1 MQQPDSQV
9 RARARFLDHHV
20 WVTPYRPDERYPA
33 GEYPN
38 QSPGGDG
45 LERWTAADRGL
56 VDEDVVLWYVF
67 GSHHFPRLEDW
78 PVMPVVRC
86 GFQLRP
92 VGFFD
97 RNPALD
103 VPPPRGHACHPA
115 RRD

>member
-1 MQQPDSQV
+1 MQQPDSPV
-9 RARARFLDHHV
+9 RERARFLDHHV

-33 GEYPN
+33 GQYPN
-38 QSPGGDG
+38 QAADGDG
-45 LERWTAADRGL
+45 LPRWTAADRNL
-56 VDEDVVLWYVF
+56 IDEDLVLWYVF
-67 GSHHFPRLEDW
+67 GAHHFPRLEDW

-103 VPPPRGHACHPA
+103 VPPPHPA
-115 RRD
+115 GHCR

>member
-1 MQQPDSQV
+1 MQQPDSPV
-9 RARARFLDHHV
+9 RERARFLDHHV

-38 QSPGGDG
+38 QSAGGDG
-45 LERWTAADRGL
+45 LPRWTAADRSL
-56 VDEDVVLWYVF
+56 VDEDLVLWYVF
-67 GSHHFPRLEDW
+67 GAHHFPRLEDW

-97 RNPALD
+97 RNPGLD
-103 VPPPRGHACHPA
+103 VPPPHPA
-115 RRD
+115 GHCR